1 VLIDCSRQRPRFQTR
16 TRETHPKQ
24 PVITLEKAREDTR
37 VSRHKTPKDS
47 FIPQHNFPK
56 PFQPQQPP
64 ALREQ
69 GLTSEIRVALG
80 GIGNCSSSLVQGVQY
95 YRNTHTRPAGLT
107 HPKIGKYAISNIRFV
122 AGFDIDQRKVG
133 KDLAQ
138 AIFAEPNNTRKI
150 LEPKNLDVRVQMAQP
165 LDGVSPIAG
174 DKIQVSNTKPAN
186 VPKTLQDSQAEIL
199 VNLTPTGATKASEMF
214 AQAALQ
220 AGCAYINATPAKIA
234 TSRQWQAKYRRKT
247 LPLAGDDIMDQIG
260 STVLHKG
267 VLSLLVERG
276 LHLDETYQLDIG
288 GGTESQMALD
298 KKRYEIKRSIKT
310 AAVAEAVPYKF
321 PLVAGSSDFVDFMEN
336 RRTSYFSIK
345 GEYFAGTEFTL
356 DMRLSLED
364 APACAGIL
372 IDVIRMVK
380 VAKDKK
386 IGGPLD
392 AVSAFGF
399 KAPPKRIAPQTL
411 DRQLEPFLSI
421 KA

>member
-1 VLIDCSRQRPRFQTR
+1 MP
-16 TRETHPKQ
+16 H
-24 PVITLEKAREDTR
+24 
-37 VSRHKTPKDS
+37 
-47 FIPQHNFPK
+47 
-56 PFQPQQPP
+56 
-64 ALREQ
+64 
-69 GLTSEIRVALG
+69 EIRVALA
-80 GIGNCSSSLVQGVQY
+80 GIGNCSSSLIQGTEY
-95 YRNTHTRPAGLT
+95 YQNTRTRPVGLT
-107 HPKIGKYAISNIRFV
+107 HKRIGKYTLNDIRYV

-133 KDLAQ
+133 KDLSQ
-138 AIFAEPNNTRKI
+138 AILQPPNNTRKI
-150 LEPKNLDVRVQMAQP
+150 IDPKNTGVMVQMAQP
-165 LDGVSPIAG
+165 LDGVSPLAG
-174 DKIQVSNTKPAN
+174 DKIQVSDSKPAN
-186 VPKTLQDSQAEIL
+186 IPKTLQDSEAEIL
-199 VNLTPTGATKASEMF
+199 VNLTPTGATRASEMF

-234 TSRQWQAKYRRKT
+234 TSREWQAKYRRKT

-321 PLVAGSSDFVDFMEN
+321 PITAGSSDFVDFMEN

-380 VAKDKK
+380 VARDKQ

-392 AVSAFGF
+392 SVSAFGF
-399 KAPPKRIAPQTL
+399 KAPPKKIPAQTL
-411 DRQLEPFLSI
+411 QGQLEPFLSA